1 MSEHRKESF
10 TGKAH
15 KNVVYACFGC
25 FSNTGI
31 VAGLGSLEVVK
42 ELGLGEVA
50 VGCLAALST
59 GVKSVIEK
67 TRAAKKVITV
77 DGCQM
82 ECARKVV
89 EGAGFKH
96 HKSIVLVRDIRM
108 TKRALNEDIEGEL
121 KPLTA
126 YISPEEVERTKRII
140 IEALQDGS

>member
-1 MSEHRKESF
+1 M
-10 TGKAH
+10 
-15 KNVVYACFGC
+15 
-25 FSNTGI
+25 
-31 VAGLGSLEVVK
+31 
-42 ELGLGEVA
+42 
-50 VGCLAALST
+50 AALST
-59 GVKSVIEK
+59 GVKSVIGK

-89 EGAGFKH
+89 EGAGFKPN
-96 HKSIVLVRDIRM
+96 KSIVLVRDIRM